1 MTRRHQ
7 RPFTVALKEKETI
20 VRIQTDSKSYAEF
33 LHAIPVL
40 STCTR
45 DVLEEFVSH
54 GVDRLHCAAGKSVSS
69 ESDSDQNLYVMVNGS
84 ASLDAG
90 DDVRV
95 ALEPGDYFGSATARQ
110 HHMTTSVIADR
121 DVEVLVI
128 RPQEVAQ
135 LAHASSRDR
144 HPSQIEW
151 RSGLS
156 NTPQSTRKA
165 HRRPAMAS

>member
-7 RPFTVALKEKETI
+7 RPFNVALKEKEII

-33 LHAIPVL
+33 LRVVPVL
-40 STCTR
+40 STCTS

-54 GVDRLHCAAGKSVSS
+54 GVDRLHCAAGKSVTS
-69 ESDSDQNLYVMVNGS
+69 ESDSDQNLYVVVNGS

-90 DDVRV
+90 DDIRIV
-95 ALEPGDYFGSATARQ
+95 LEPGDYFGSATARR
-110 HHMTTSVIADR
+110 HHMTTSIIADR
-121 DVEVLVI
+121 DVEVLII
-128 RPQEVAQ
+128 RPQEVAR

-156 NTPQSTRKA
+156 NTPQSIREA
-165 HRRPAMAS
+165 RHSPAMAS

>member
-7 RPFTVALKEKETI
+7 RPFTVALKEKETT

-33 LHAIPVL
+33 LHMIPVL
-40 STCTR
+40 STCTS

-69 ESDSDQNLYVMVNGS
+69 ESDSDQNLYVLVNGS

-95 ALEPGDYFGSATARQ
+95 VLEPGDYFGSATARR

-121 DVEVLVI
+121 DVDVLVI
-128 RPQEVAQ
+128 RPQEVDQ
-135 LAHASSRDR
+135 LTQASSRDR

-156 NTPQSTRKA
+156 TTPHGIREA
-165 HRRPAMAS
+165 RRSPAMAS